1 MKITFKK
8 DRGQLIPYSDEDDR
22 KFKKMADGVAYVV
35 DIKNFDM
42 RTLKQNSAMHKYFTL
57 IAEALNNS
65 GLTITKTLKADV
77 TWSPLA
83 VKENLWRPL
92 QEIALKKKSTT
103 ELNKEDIDKVY
114 DLMNLALGQKFG
126 IHVPFPTIEK

>member
-8 DRGQLIPYSDEDDR
+8 ERGQLIPYSDEDER
-22 KFKKMADGVAYVV
+22 KLKKMEDGVAYVV